1 MAKQIKGPIAFDVVL
16 ETLWRHCGDTVEIL
30 RRYRLEVAA
39 YDRQLGLQTTF
50 MIYNFDESTWS
61 TTSIS
66 QPGLQH
72 PSVNL
77 VYNICQSTD
86 L

>member
-50 MIYNFDESTWS
+50 MSL
-61 TTSIS
+61 
-66 QPGLQH
+66 PGLQR
-72 PSVNL
+72 PMSQPTL
-77 VYNICQSTD
+77 
-86 L
+86 